1 MSRFILIICTM
12 AFLTT
17 TQVLA
22 QELDDVV
29 YLKNGGIVRGT
40 VIEQV
45 TGKSLKIRR
54 FDGKVFRY
62 KMNEI
67 DKMSKETVIGTRT
80 VAKKKNPMVALGLSF
95 PVIGAGQF
103 YNGQYTKGVIQLGA
117 TIVGLGL
124 TLSASGDNQD
134 QPDGN
139 LDVDTDDW
147 MSVPGYLL
155 LFGGAIWS
163 LIDAPRSANRIN
175 QQNQI
180 PSYGHLFQLDGDRAM
195 LGIDPVASRN
205 GLGTLL
211 TLRF

>member
-1 MSRFILIICTM
+1 MFRFIFIICTM

-45 TGKSLKIRR
+45 PDKSLKIRR

-95 PVIGAGQF
+95 PIIGAGTILQRTIYKGSNSTRCHDSRF
-103 YNGQYTKGVIQLGA
+103 GVYTEC
-117 TIVGLGL
+117 
-124 TLSASGDNQD
+124 
-134 QPDGN
+134 
-139 LDVDTDDW
+139 
-147 MSVPGYLL
+147 
-155 LFGGAIWS
+155 
-163 LIDAPRSANRIN
+163 
-175 QQNQI
+175 
-180 PSYGHLFQLDGDRAM
+180 
-195 LGIDPVASRN
+195 
-205 GLGTLL
+205 
-211 TLRF
+211 